1 MTFGPIAYKKD
12 IHDPATIIVRA
23 EVHTNHR
30 AAQDDAQNAS
40 SIARNRLRS
49 VASCISSH
57 FDNGSLTFE
66 VDTTSPGDLEL
77 LLPSGTN
84 GSQCIPESHLLVSI
98 GQKMIEILDAD
109 QSEPRIF
116 HVRNSVER
124 DR

>member
-1 MTFGPIAYKKD
+1 MPLKADIQPSATMLGYIARFGSFSSP
-12 IHDPATIIVRA
+12 RLM
-23 EVHTNHR
+23 
-30 AAQDDAQNAS
+30 AAARDAQNAS

-84 GSQCIPESHLLVSI
+84 GSQCIPVSHLLVSI

-109 QSEPRIF
+109 QAEPRIF